1 MHMTKEQT
9 KSGPTFYTS
18 GVLILTAI
26 TNTDAQVSPN
36 SFKLQH
42 RNKRLQIF

>member
-9 KSGPTFYTS
+9 KSGLTFYTS

-36 SFKLQH
+36 SFKH